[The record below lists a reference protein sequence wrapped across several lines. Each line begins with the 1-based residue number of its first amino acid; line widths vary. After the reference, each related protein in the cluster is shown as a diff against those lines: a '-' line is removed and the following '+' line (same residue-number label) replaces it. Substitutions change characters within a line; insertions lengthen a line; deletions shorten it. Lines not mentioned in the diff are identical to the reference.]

1 MLDSLLPSIFFDNG
15 ANMEGFPMILLPTFV
30 IFSYGVGTE
39 NSGIELRLVMS

>member
-1 MLDSLLPSIFFDNG
+1 MFDSLLSSIFFDSG
-15 ANMEGFPMILLPTFV
+15 PNMVGFPMILLPTFV